1 MNKLNKFKIE
11 TVILVL
17 QKEINELELRVEQH
31 LKYDRVNIA
40 ILYQEDISAIN
51 EIIEN
56 LNETISN

>member
-17 QKEINELELRVEQH
+17 QKEIKELELRVEQH

-40 ILYQEDISAIN
+40 TLYQEDISAIN

>member
-17 QKEINELELRVEQH
+17 QKEIKELELRVEQH
-31 LKYDRVNIA
+31 LKYDRANIA
-40 ILYQEDISAIN
+40 TLYQEDISAIN

>member
-17 QKEINELELRVEQH
+17 QKEIKELELRVEQH